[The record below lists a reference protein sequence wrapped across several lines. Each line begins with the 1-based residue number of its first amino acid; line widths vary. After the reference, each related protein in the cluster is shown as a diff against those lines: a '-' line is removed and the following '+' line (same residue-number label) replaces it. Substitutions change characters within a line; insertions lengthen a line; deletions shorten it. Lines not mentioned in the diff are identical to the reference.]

1 MTRRCKSTG
10 TSLSSGSGTGS
21 TTRQRL
27 GSLSPQSSIPL
38 KILTL
43 SLSQLIFAYD
53 EPLSHL
59 IYAGSDMI
67 LVPSMFEPCGL
78 TQLIAMRYGAIPVV
92 RQTGGLRDTVFDV
105 DHDAERSESEGKRGT
120 NGFTFEG
127 ADQGGMDYAL
137 HRAIDRWYGGG
148 EGQEA
153 WEDLVVRVMAQ
164 DWSWNEPAMEYM
176 DLYYAAKER

>member
-1 MTRRCKSTG
+1 MSV
-10 TSLSSGSGTGS
+10 SSGSGTGA

-105 DHDAERSESEGKRGT
+105 DHDAERSESEGKGGT